1 MFVILHRKINRVTRK
16 LVLMSMPGMF
26 SWQRDNKYGRL
37 ITTFMRGQLSKM
49 LHKSEGESSVA
60 CGLRGLPIFSS

>member
-26 SWQRDNKYGRL
+26 SWQKYGRL